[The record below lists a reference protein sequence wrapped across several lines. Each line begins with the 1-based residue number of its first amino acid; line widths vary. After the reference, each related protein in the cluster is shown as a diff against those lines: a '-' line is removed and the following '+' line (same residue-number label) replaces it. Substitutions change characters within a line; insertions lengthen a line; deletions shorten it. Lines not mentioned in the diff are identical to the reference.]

1 MSPIC
6 PLCRR
11 LSAASPHSRASGRST
26 PIQGISKFFNTQL
39 RGQIIATTGA
49 ALSKHITSHV
59 LRRTVATRLAELL
72 GEEGDKLIK
81 RVLGQSD
88 GRVTA
93 IYNRYG
99 YVRELRRELTI

>member
-6 PLCRR
+6 RLCRR
-11 LSAASPHSRASGRST
+11 LSAASPYSRASGNT